1 MGLKTMKIR
10 ELSRV
15 WPPSATAGSGVNLS
29 QADEADVVVGVQ
41 KYLGAQDHI
50 GLTLRKVGGTE
61 YGVSLILPEDLL
73 EKASVI
79 LASHL
84 PLTLQEVG
92 EVNI

>member
-1 MGLKTMKIR
+1 MTIR
-10 ELSRV
+10 EHSRP

-29 QADEADVVVGVQ
+29 QANEADLVVGVR

-50 GLTLRKVGGTE
+50 DLKLRKADGTE
-61 YGVSLILPEDLL
+61 YGVALILPEGLL
-73 EKASVI
+73 ERVSVF

-92 EVNI
+92 EVDI

>member
-1 MGLKTMKIR
+1 MTIR
-10 ELSRV
+10 EHSRP

-29 QADEADVVVGVQ
+29 QANEADLVVGVR

-50 GLTLRKVGGTE
+50 DLKLRKADGTE
-61 YGVSLILPEDLL
+61 YGVALILPEGLL
-73 EKASVI
+73 ERVSVF

-92 EVNI
+92 ELDI

>member
-1 MGLKTMKIR
+1 MTIR
-10 ELSRV
+10 EHSRP

-29 QADEADVVVGVQ
+29 QANEADLVVGVR

-50 GLTLRKVGGTE
+50 DLKLRKADGTE
-61 YGVSLILPEDLL
+61 YGVALILPEGLL
-73 EKASVI
+73 ARVSVF

-92 EVNI
+92 ELDI

>member
-1 MGLKTMKIR
+1 MKIR
-10 ELSRV
+10 EHTRV

-29 QADEADVVVGVQ
+29 QANEADLVVGVR

-50 GLTLRKVGGTE
+50 DLKLRKADGTE
-61 YGVSLILPEDLL
+61 YGVALILPEGLL
-73 EKASVI
+73 ERVSVF

-92 EVNI
+92 EIAIE

>member
-1 MGLKTMKIR
+1 MTIR
-10 ELSRV
+10 EHCRP

-29 QADEADVVVGVQ
+29 QANEADLVVGVR

-50 GLTLRKVGGTE
+50 DLKLRKADGTE
-61 YGVSLILPEDLL
+61 YGVALILPEGLL
-73 EKASVI
+73 ERVSVF

-92 EVNI
+92 ELDI

>member
-1 MGLKTMKIR
+1 MTIR
-10 ELSRV
+10 EHSRP

-29 QADEADVVVGVQ
+29 QANEADLVVGVR

-50 GLTLRKVGGTE
+50 ELKLRKADGTE
-61 YGVSLILPEDLL
+61 YGVALILPEGLL
-73 EKASVI
+73 ERVSVF

-92 EVNI
+92 ELDI